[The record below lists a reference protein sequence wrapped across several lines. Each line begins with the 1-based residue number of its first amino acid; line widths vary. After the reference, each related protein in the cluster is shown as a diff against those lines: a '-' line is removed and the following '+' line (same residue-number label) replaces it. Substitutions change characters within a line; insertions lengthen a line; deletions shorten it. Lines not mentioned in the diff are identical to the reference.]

1 MIYYLKEGVFFVKYM
16 KDLRFQGLR
25 NKLVDE
31 LKEKGISDQRVLV
44 AIGKIPRHLFF
55 DEVFRNQF
63 AYEDVAFPIGQDQ
76 TISQPYTVAFQTEM
90 LNLKKGHK
98 VLEIG
103 TGSGYQTAVLCFM
116 GAKVYSIERQ
126 RPLFEKASHFL
137 SNNGYRANLFFGDGF
152 KGKKV
157 FAPYDS
163 IIVTCGAP
171 FIPIDLKMQLKIGGR
186 MVIPVGEG
194 DVQQMKLIVRYK
206 DDVFKETTYGDFKFV
221 PMLKNKNN

>member
-1 MIYYLKEGVFFVKYM
+1 VKNM

-25 NKLVDE
+25 NKLVNQ
-31 LKEKGISDQRVLV
+31 LKTKGISDKKVLD
-44 AIGKIPRHLFF
+44 AISKVPRHLFF
-55 DEVFRNQF
+55 DEVFQNQF

-76 TISQPYTVAFQTEM
+76 TISQPYTVAFQSEM
-90 LNLKKGHK
+90 LNVKKGHK

-103 TGSGYQTAVLCFM
+103 TGSGYQTAVLCFL

-126 RPLFEKASHFL
+126 KPLFEKASIFL
-137 SNNGYRANLFFGDGF
+137 SENGYRANLFFGDGF

-171 FIPIDLKMQLKIGGR
+171 FVPDDLKMQLKIGGR
-186 MVIPVGEG
+186 MVIPVGDG
-194 DVQQMKLIVRYK
+194 DVQQMKLIVRSK
-206 DDVFKETTYGDFKFV
+206 VDVFKETTYGEFKFV